1 MKETVFQSRSL
12 VRRYGTFAAV
22 KDLSLDLQ
30 EGDIFALVGQNG
42 AGKTTLL
49 KMICGLT
56 LPTSGSLELFG
67 SSDARGLERA
77 RRRIGNIIETPGF
90 YPYLSARQNLEYY
103 RIQRGIRKKGCV
115 EEALRFV
122 GLNSG
127 EKKFKNFSLGMKQRL
142 GLALAILD
150 DPDFLV
156 LDEPINGLDPM
167 GIREFREILLKL
179 NHERKTTILVS
190 SHILGEL
197 SQVATRYGFIGNG
210 ALLEC
215 VTAEDLETKCR
226 AALKMEVDDSAKAAA
241 VLADGQPPLQA
252 EILSDTGLQISG
264 DVEHPE
270 LAVKSLV
277 EAGVMVSQVYRTG
290 VSLENYF
297 VNLIGGKE
305 IA

>member
-1 MKETVFQSRSL
+1 MKETVFRSESL
-12 VRRYGTFAAV
+12 VRRFGTFTAV
-22 KDLSLDLQ
+22 DRLSVNLQ
-30 EGDIFALVGQNG
+30 QGDIFALVGQNG

-56 LPTSGSLELFG
+56 PPTSGSLELFG
-67 SSDARGLERA
+67 SSEARGLERA
-77 RRRIGNIIETPGF
+77 RRRIGSIIETPGF

-103 RIQRGIRKKGCV
+103 RIQRGTGDKNCV

-122 GLNSG
+122 GLDTG
-127 EKKFKNFSLGMKQRL
+127 EKKFKSFSLGMKQRL

-150 DPDFLV
+150 SPDFLV

-179 NHERKTTILVS
+179 NREKGTTILVS

-197 SQVATRYGFIGNG
+197 SQVATRYGFISGG
-210 ALLEC
+210 SLVEC
-215 VTAEDLETKCR
+215 LTAEELEKKCQVTLR
-226 AALKMEVDDSAKAAA
+226 MEVDDSARAAA
-241 VLADGQPPLQA
+241 VLKERFSLRQIR
-252 EILSDTGLQISG
+252 ILDRTGLQIS
-264 DVEHPE
+264 DEMEHPE

-290 VSLENYF
+290 ASLENYF
-297 VNLIGGKE
+297 VNLIGGKK